1 MRDVSEALEDAIA
14 NGASELSPATEVGDG
29 IVTAT
34 VKIPDGSVVG
44 FIYNPHFL
52 LG

>member
-1 MRDVSEALEDAIA
+1 MARFVVKLPDVGE
-14 NGASELSPATEVGDG
+14 G

-34 VKIPDGSVVG
+34 VKSPDGSVVG

-52 LG
+52 AH